1 MKESAQSQSVI
12 FNGMFWVHLLIM
24 VLAWTGPFLVSWW
37 LMILAYLAVQF
48 QYAYFKKC
56 LMNEKHDLQE
66 HEDNYTFYAW
76 IFEQLGFNPNRKR
89 LKFYVR
95 NVYNY
100 CLGTFTIF
108 WQVVLGNEP
117 LLFF

>member
-1 MKESAQSQSVI
+1 MKDSAQSQSVI
-12 FNGMFWVHLLIM
+12 FNGMFWVHLLVM
-24 VLAWTGPFLVSWW
+24 VLAWAGPFLFSWW

-56 LMNEKHDLQE
+56 LMNETHDLQE
-66 HEDNYTFYAW
+66 KEDYYTFYAW
-76 IFEQLGFNPNRKR
+76 IFEQLGFRPNRKR

-100 CLGTFTIF
+100 CLGAFTIL
-108 WQVVLGNEP
+108 WQVILGNEP